1 MSEPAETFV
10 FVGHEAAEAE
20 IAEAVASGRFHHAW
34 LISGPRGVGKATLA
48 FRAARVALGAEAIGP
63 RPLDVASD
71 DNVAKLIAAQAHP
84 DFFLLA
90 RGLNERGKLR
100 REITAEEARGIGAFF
115 ALGSAS
121 GGLRVAIID
130 AVDDL
135 NRHAA
140 NAILKTLEEP
150 PPRTLLLLVCHAP
163 GAILATIRSRCRRL
177 NLRPLAVGEMAK
189 VGAFDAA
196 TLALAAGRP
205 GRALALQA
213 EAGLARAIL
222 EALDALPKRGGA
234 ALMALA
240 SSGGDR
246 NERLTLVIDALEDWL
261 HAAAVRG
268 DARAAAYAA
277 LYGELEELRAQAEG
291 LDLDPGH
298 ALARA
303 ALLFDR
309 AAAAPT

>member
-1 MSEPAETFV
+1 MTAAETFT
-10 FVGHEAAEAE
+10 FVGHDAAERELAGA
-20 IAEAVASGRFHHAW
+20 IDSGRFHHAW
-34 LISGPRGVGKATLA
+34 LINGPRGVGKATLA
-48 FRAARVALGAEAIGP
+48 FRAARAALGARRIGP
-63 RPLDVASD
+63 RPLDAAPDDIVARQ
-71 DNVAKLIAAQAHP
+71 IAAQAHP
-84 DFFLLA
+84 DFFLLQ

-100 REITAEEARGIGAFF
+100 REITAEDARSVGAFF
-115 ALGSAS
+115 TMGSAS

-130 AVDDL
+130 SVDDL

-163 GAILATIRSRCRRL
+163 GAILPTIRSRCRRL
-177 NLRPLAVGEMAK
+177 TLRPLHDAEMAQL
-189 VGAFDAA
+189 GDFDAP
-196 TLALAAGRP
+196 TRTLAAGRP
-205 GRALALQA
+205 GRALT
-213 EAGLARAIL
+213 L
-222 EALDALPKRGGA
+222 EAEPGFASAVVDALGRLEKNGGA
-234 ALMALA
+234 ALLALA
-240 SSGGDR
+240 GGGDR
-246 NERLTLVIDALEDWL
+246 AERLSFVLDALEDWL

-268 DARAAAYAA
+268 DPRANAYAA
-277 LYGELEELRAQAEG
+277 LYSELEALRAQADG